1 MNKQVREV
9 TKADLIPAEE
19 YSKNRKA
26 YRKEIV
32 TYKKDRRVSLG
43 PYANFYFESYET
55 MKAQIQEMLHIE
67 KGGDEQLK
75 DELAAYN
82 PLIPKGKELIATLM
96 FEIDNPLSRAEF
108 LNKVGG
114 IEEKIFLKIG
124 NEKIKSIPE
133 QDVDRTSAEG
143 KASSV
148 QFIHFEF
155 SDEQIKKFKDFSN
168 EVVIGIDHEMYA
180 HTSNLTEA
188 NKKSLALDFD
198 QYKPPSP
205 FFF

>member
-9 TKADLIPAEE
+9 KKSDLIPADE
-19 YSKNRKA
+19 YAKNRKV

-32 TYKKDRRVSLG
+32 NYKKDRRVSLG
-43 PYANFYFESYET
+43 PYANFYFESYQT

-82 PLIPKGKELIATLM
+82 PLIPKGKELVATLM
-96 FEIDNPLSRAEF
+96 FEIDEPDLRSNF

-114 IEEKIFLKIG
+114 IEESVYIKI
-124 NEKIKSIPE
+124 NSEKINAIPE
-133 QDVDRTSAEG
+133 KDVDRTSEEG

-148 QFIHFEF
+148 QFVHFKF
-155 SDEQIKKFKDFSN
+155 SDEQIEKFKDTKNLIFL
-168 EVVIGIDHEMYA
+168 GIDHSLYNHMTQMSE
-180 HTSNLTEA
+180 TT
-188 NKKSLALDFD
+188 KKSLISDFI
-198 QYKPPSP
+198 
-205 FFF
+205 

>member
-9 TKADLIPAEE
+9 TKTDLIPADE
-19 YSKNRKA
+19 YAKNRKA

-32 TYKKDRRVSLG
+32 NYKKDRRVSLG

-82 PLIPKGKELIATLM
+82 PLIPKGKELVATLM

-114 IEEKIFLKIG
+114 IEEKVFLKIG
-124 NEKIKSIPE
+124 DEKIKSVPE

-148 QFIHFEF
+148 QFIHFNF
-155 SDEQIKKFKDFSN
+155 TDDQVKKFKDPSK
-168 EVVIGIDHEMYA
+168 EVIIGVEHELYT
-180 HTSNLTEA
+180 HTVKLTKN
-188 NKKSLALDFD
+188 NKKALALDLN
-198 QYKPPSP
+198 
-205 FFF
+205 

>member
-1 MNKQVREV
+1 MNKQIREV
-9 TKADLIPAEE
+9 TKTDLIPTEE

-75 DELAAYN
+75 DELVAYN
-82 PLIPKGKELIATLM
+82 PLIPKGRELVATLM
-96 FEIDNPLSRAEF
+96 FEIDNPVIRSKF
-108 LNKVGG
+108 LGKVGG
-114 IEEKIFLKIG
+114 IEEKVYMKIG
-124 NEKIKSIPE
+124 NEKITGVPE
-133 QDVDRTSAEG
+133 KDVDRTSEEG

-148 QFIHFEF
+148 QFIHFH
-155 SDEQIKKFKDFSN
+155 FSN
-168 EVVIGIDHEMYA
+168 EQMNLFNNSNTKISIGIEH
-180 HTSNLTEA
+180 NLYSHSTTITEA
-188 NKKSLALDFD
+188 NRKSLANDFI
-198 QYKPPSP
+198 
-205 FFF
+205 

>member
-9 TKADLIPAEE
+9 TKADLIPADE
-19 YSKNRKA
+19 YAKNRKE
-26 YRKEIV
+26 YRREIV
-32 TYKKDRRVSLG
+32 SYKKDRRVSLG

-82 PLIPKGKELIATLM
+82 PLIPNGKELVATLM

-114 IEEKIFLKIG
+114 IEEKVFLKIS
-124 NEKIKSIPE
+124 EDIIKSIPE

-143 KASSV
+143 QASSV
-148 QFIHFEF
+148 RFIHFEF
-155 SDEQIKKFKDFSN
+155 TDEQVKKFKDSSN
-168 EVVIGIDHEMYA
+168 EIIIGVDHEMYK
-180 HTSNLTEA
+180 HTVKLTEDNQKA
-188 NKKSLALDFD
+188 LAMDFN
-198 QYKPPSP
+198 
-205 FFF
+205 

>member
-1 MNKQVREV
+1 MIKQAKEV
-9 TKADLIPAEE
+9 TKADLIPADKDA
-19 YSKNRKA
+19 KNRKA

-32 TYKKDRRVSLG
+32 SYKKDRRISLG

-67 KGGDEQLK
+67 KGGEEQLK

-82 PLIPKGKELIATLM
+82 PLIPKGKELVATLM
-96 FEIDNPLSRAEF
+96 FEIDNPLSRAES

-114 IEEKIFLKIG
+114 IEEKVFLKIG
-124 NEKIKSIPE
+124 EEKIKSIPE

-155 SDEQIKKFKDFSN
+155 TDAQIEKFKDQSN
-168 EVVIGIDHEMYA
+168 EIIIGVEHEMYK
-180 HTSNLTEA
+180 HTVKLDA
-188 NKKSLALDFD
+188 NCKKALALDF
-198 QYKPPSP
+198 S
-205 FFF
+205 

>member
-1 MNKQVREV
+1 MNKQAREV
-9 TKADLIPAEE
+9 TKADLIPADE
-19 YSKNRKA
+19 YAKNRKA

-32 TYKKDRRVSLG
+32 SYKKDRRISLG

-82 PLIPKGKELIATLM
+82 PLIPNGKELVATLM

-114 IEEKIFLKIG
+114 IEEKVFLKISG
-124 NEKIKSIPE
+124 EIINSIPE
-133 QDVDRTSAEG
+133 KDVDRTSAEG

-148 QFIHFEF
+148 QFIHFKFTEAQV
-155 SDEQIKKFKDFSN
+155 EKFKNFSN
-168 EVVIGIDHEMYA
+168 EVIIGVDHEMYA
-180 HTSNLTEA
+180 HTVKLTES
-188 NKKSLALDFD
+188 NKKALALDFD
-198 QYKPPSP
+198 
-205 FFF
+205 

>member
-1 MNKQVREV
+1 MNKQAREV
-9 TKADLIPAEE
+9 TKADLIPADE
-19 YSKNRKA
+19 YAKNRKA

-32 TYKKDRRVSLG
+32 SYKKDRRISLG

-82 PLIPKGKELIATLM
+82 PLIPNGKELVATLM

-114 IEEKIFLKIG
+114 IEEKVFLKISG
-124 NEKIKSIPE
+124 EIINSIPE

-148 QFIHFEF
+148 QFIHFKF
-155 SDEQIKKFKDFSN
+155 SDDQIVKMKSGKAD
-168 EVVIGIDHEMYA
+168 VQLGIEHKEYA
-180 HTSNLTEA
+180 HTTKLTEV
-188 NKKSLALDFD
+188 NIKSLSADFI
-198 QYKPPSP
+198 
-205 FFF
+205 

>member
-1 MNKQVREV
+1 MNKQLREV
-9 TKADLIPAEE
+9 TKADLIPADE
-19 YSKNRKA
+19 YAKNRKV
-26 YRKEIV
+26 YRREIV
-32 TYKKDRRVSLG
+32 SYKKDRRVSLG

-82 PLIPKGKELIATLM
+82 PLVPNGKELVATLM

-114 IEEKIFLKIG
+114 IEEKVFLKIG
-124 NEKIKSIPE
+124 DTKIKSIPE

-155 SDEQIKKFKDFSN
+155 TDEQINKFKDTSN
-168 EVVIGIDHEMYA
+168 EIIIGVEHELYA
-180 HTSNLTEA
+180 HTTKLTAE
-188 NKKSLALDFD
+188 NKKALALDFD
-198 QYKPPSP
+198 
-205 FFF
+205 

>member
-1 MNKQVREV
+1 MNKQAREV
-9 TKADLIPAEE
+9 TKADLIPADE
-19 YSKNRKA
+19 YAKNRKA

-32 TYKKDRRVSLG
+32 SYKKDRRISLG

-82 PLIPKGKELIATLM
+82 PLIPNGKELVATLM

-114 IEEKIFLKIG
+114 IEEKVFLKISG
-124 NEKIKSIPE
+124 EIINSIPE
-133 QDVDRTSAEG
+133 KDVDRTSAEG

-148 QFIHFEF
+148 QFIHFKFTEAQV
-155 SDEQIKKFKDFSN
+155 EKFKNFSN
-168 EVVIGIDHEMYA
+168 EIIIGIDHEMYD
-180 HTSNLTEA
+180 HTVKLTEN
-188 NKKSLALDFD
+188 NKKALALDFD
-198 QYKPPSP
+198 
-205 FFF
+205 

>member
-1 MNKQVREV
+1 MNKQAKEV
-9 TKADLIPAEE
+9 TKADLIPADE
-19 YSKNRKA
+19 YAKNRKA

-32 TYKKDRRVSLG
+32 SYKKDRRISLG

-82 PLIPKGKELIATLM
+82 PLIPKGNELVATLM
-96 FEIDNPLSRAEF
+96 FEIDNPLSRSEF

-114 IEEKIFLKIG
+114 IEEKVFIKIG
-124 NEKIKSIPE
+124 DEKIKSIPE

-148 QFIHFEF
+148 QFIHFQF
-155 SDEQIKKFKDFSN
+155 TNEQVKKFKDLSN
-168 EVVIGIDHEMYA
+168 EIIIGIEHKMYS
-180 HTSNLTEA
+180 HTVKLTE
-188 NKKSLALDFD
+188 NNVKALLPDF
-198 QYKPPSP
+198 S
-205 FFF
+205 

>member
-1 MNKQVREV
+1 MNNQVKEV
-9 TKADLIPAEE
+9 TKADLISAED
-19 YSKNRKA
+19 YAQNRKKL
-26 YRKEIV
+26 RKEIV
-32 TYKKDRRVSLG
+32 SYKKDRRVSLG

-82 PLIPKGKELIATLM
+82 PLIPKGKELVATLM
-96 FEIDNPLSRAEF
+96 FEIDNPLSRTEF

-114 IEEKIFLKIG
+114 IEEKVFLKIG

-133 QDVDRTSAEG
+133 QDVDRTSSEG

-155 SDEQIKKFKDFSN
+155 TDNQIKNFKDLSN
-168 EVVIGIDHEMYA
+168 EIIIGVEHEMYS
-180 HTSNLTEA
+180 HTVKLSENNQKA
-188 NKKSLALDFD
+188 LALDFD
-198 QYKPPSP
+198 
-205 FFF
+205 